1 MNLYV
6 SNLPYSLMDE
16 DLRIEF
22 AAYGE
27 VSSAR
32 LVKDRETGRSRGFG
46 FVDMPLEADA
56 LAAINALNGKEV
68 GGRALRVIEARPREE
83 RPPRKHEGDSRSKR
97 EPREGWGRDKRS

>member
-6 SNLPYSLMDE
+6 SNLPYSLTDE

-22 AAYGE
+22 AAHGE

-83 RPPRKHEGDSRSKR
+83 RPSRNHEGDSRGKR